1 VTGVRRVAPSVISDT
16 VNSTSVRPREI
27 RVTAEQRSGF
37 AVDDVTLGR
46 FAHGFG
52 TTDDGRPFAF
62 RTVRAVL
69 SLEIYRPDIDPGAVP
84 GPEDIVAVA
93 HARVTDVDL
102 DDERSVVALVR
113 DLIPAAEPVAHDPTP
128 RGVTVRALLGRLGS
142 VLDGK

>member
-1 VTGVRRVAPSVISDT
+1 M
-16 VNSTSVRPREI
+16 
-27 RVTAEQRSGF
+27 TAEQRSGF

-52 TTDDGRPFAF
+52 TAEDGSPFAF

-69 SLEIYRPDIDPGAVP
+69 TLEIYRADLDAGAVP
-84 GPEDIVAVA
+84 GPDDIVAVA
-93 HARVTDVDL
+93 QARVTDVDL

-113 DLIPAAEPVAHDPTP
+113 DLIPAAEPVQHDSPA

>member
-1 VTGVRRVAPSVISDT
+1 M
-16 VNSTSVRPREI
+16 
-27 RVTAEQRSGF
+27 TAEQRSGF

-52 TTDDGRPFAF
+52 TAEDGRPFAF

-69 SLEIYRPDIDPGAVP
+69 TLEIYRADLDTVAVP
-84 GPEDIVAVA
+84 GPEDVVAVA
-93 HARVTDVDL
+93 EARVTDVDL

-113 DLIPAAEPVAHDPTP
+113 DLIPAAVAVHEDPTP